1 MIDMATIQ
9 NAAHEAAAQYPVKR
23 IELFGS
29 YANGTALEGS
39 DIDFLVE
46 FTESPISLL
55 EICGLQ
61 ETLSSLLKA
70 DVDIVKLPLPK
81 SNGLVIDQKV
91 CVYEA

>member
-9 NAAHEAAAQYPVKR
+9 SAVREAAVQYPVKR

-29 YANGTALEGS
+29 YANGTASENS

-46 FTESPISLL
+46 FTESPISLF

-61 ETLSSLLKA
+61 ESLIELLKIE
-70 DVDIVKLPLPK
+70 VDIVKLPL
-81 SNGLVIDQKV
+81 SQNNSLTIDKRV
-91 CVYEA
+91 CVYES